1 MTDNGNRRKKLNADH
16 VVKIITEWDQ
26 KSIDDFAAEFEVASN
41 TIRSMVYEIRKQK
54 PDACPRK
61 PKKGRADIVK
71 EALRKI
77 GSRENLEDIIKDV

>member
-26 KSIDDFAAEFEVASN
+26 KSIDDFAAEFEVAPN

-77 GSRENLEDIIKDV
+77 RSTENSEDTITEM